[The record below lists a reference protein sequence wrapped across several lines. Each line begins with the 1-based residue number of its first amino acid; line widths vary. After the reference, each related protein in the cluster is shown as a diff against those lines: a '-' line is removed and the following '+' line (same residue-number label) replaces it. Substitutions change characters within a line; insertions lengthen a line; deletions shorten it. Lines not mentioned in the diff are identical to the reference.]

1 MRKNSRYLFFFLMS
15 AMVLCSSFCP
25 KILGQEH
32 TRFKVDG
39 VVVNSVTGK
48 PISRALVQIF
58 SPIQSAILTGSRGEF
73 SFSGVPGGSAHIT
86 AFKPGFI
93 NKKSSIYTNGR
104 GPIIIGP
111 ETGRVVLRLEPEA
124 VISGTV
130 TGKDDEP
137 LEHVNIE
144 VLVSRLVQGHRQLL
158 PANVLNAVRFASS
171 ANPQTDEEGSFRLPK
186 LPAGKYY
193 VAVRPQS
200 DSRRALLNS
209 SDKIKNDVGYPALV
223 YYPDVSDFDAAMPVE
238 LSAGQHL
245 VLNFSLK
252 LGAVF
257 PVSGIVSSIGAWKQV
272 DRPMLVDHIGQ
283 FLLQADEF
291 DQHTGTF
298 KFKAVPSGVYT
309 ISLPAT
315 DQDNTRVES
324 RSTLTVDGPVTGLKL
339 ALSVPREIPIIVREE
354 FTQPAGSR
362 DCEMSMNGKMFRCSE
377 MTPVTVSLSFAD
389 SNQNAASNGYGLR
402 DDPSISKL
410 SGVMS
415 GKYDVVV
422 SPRAGYVA
430 SARCGSV
437 DLLKEQL
444 VVPEDGEM
452 QPIEVVLRD
461 DYASVKVQVSSDARN
476 QDAWIVMVS
485 QRNDPVV
492 INTPTDSELTYN
504 QLAPGEY
511 TIFALDS
518 AGEIDPFN
526 KETFHRFL
534 EKGTH
539 IALSPGSTEKLS
551 LELIKTGD

>member
-1 MRKNSRYLFFFLMS
+1 MS

-48 PISRALVQIF
+48 PIPRALVQIF
-58 SPIQSAILTGSRGEF
+58 TPIQSAMLTGSQGEF
-73 SFSGVPGGSAHIT
+73 SFSGVPGGAAHIT

-93 NKKSSIYTNGR
+93 NKKTSVYTNGR

-111 ETGRVVLRLEPEA
+111 KTGRVVLRLEPEA

-144 VLVSRLVQGHRQLL
+144 VLVSRLVRGHRQLL
-158 PANVLNAVRFASS
+158 PANALNAGRFVSS

-186 LPAGKYY
+186 LPAGTYY
-193 VAVRPQS
+193 VAVKPQN
-200 DSRRALLNS
+200 DSRRPPSNS
-209 SDKIKNDVGYPALV
+209 SDKIKNDAGYPALV
-223 YYPDVSDFDAAMPVE
+223 YYPDVSDFDAAMPIE
-238 LSAGQHL
+238 LLAGQHL

-252 LGAVF
+252 QVAVF
-257 PVSGIVSSIGAWKQV
+257 PISGTVSGLGAWKQV
-272 DRPMLVDHIGQ
+272 DRPTLVDHIGQ

-291 DQHTGTF
+291 DQHTGFF

-309 ISLPAT
+309 ISTPAI

-324 RSTLTVDGPVTGLKL
+324 RSILTVDGPVTGLKL
-339 ALSVPREIPIIVREE
+339 TLFVPREIPIIVREE

-362 DCEMSMNGKMFRCSE
+362 DCEMSMMGKMVHCSDAA
-377 MTPVTVSLSFAD
+377 PVSVGLSLAD
-389 SNQNAASNGYGLR
+389 SSQNVAFSGFRLR
-402 DDPSISKL
+402 DDPSSSKL
-410 SGVMS
+410 SGVMP
-415 GKYDVVV
+415 GKYDVMV

-437 DLLKEQL
+437 DLLKE
-444 VVPEDGEM
+444 EM
-452 QPIEVVLRD
+452 VILENGDIPPIEVVLRD
-461 DYASVKVQVSSDARN
+461 DYASVKIQVSSDARN
-476 QDAWIVMVS
+476 QDTWIVMVP

-492 INTPTDSELTYN
+492 INIPNGFELN
-504 QLAPGEY
+504 HSQLAPGEY

-518 AGEIDPFN
+518 ADEIDPFN
-526 KETFHRFL
+526 KETFRRFL

-539 IALSPGSTEKLS
+539 IALSPGSTERLS